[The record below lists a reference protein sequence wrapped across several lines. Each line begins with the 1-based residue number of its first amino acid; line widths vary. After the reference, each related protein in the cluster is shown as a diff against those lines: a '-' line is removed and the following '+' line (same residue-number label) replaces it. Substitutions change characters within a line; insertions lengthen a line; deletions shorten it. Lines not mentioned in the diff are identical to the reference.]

1 MMKLMLWSMVYS
13 PRPCLCDLQTDCRL
27 DKPGNWCNGWLKK
40 KDRVQNIVWKE
51 MYPQAPPDPDHPCF
65 LGNAST
71 NPQYLA
77 ALQKTGLSQIEEENK
92 ASVKCEE

>member
-1 MMKLMLWSMVYS
+1 
-13 PRPCLCDLQTDCRL
+13 
-27 DKPGNWCNGWLKK
+27 
-40 KDRVQNIVWKE
+40 